1 MLVTQI
7 SGGVLSEGRHHA
19 GALARFPH
27 ISGPKCPIPSANQR
41 TTPLSPTVGAGAQ
54 KRKAKQNP
62 EQTDR
67 HSTTP
72 TQSAAEYREYELIW
86 LMQQR
91 LPAVSWPHWRLCCMQ
106 PRGDPSACHASRAFR
121 VLSSCVMCLAP
132 PAVDLLEALRRCVRT
147 RRACCFGSE
156 SPLRAPYRSNRWNGG
171 HAIGHRR
178 ATESCREQ
186 LLQGGTRKRRY
197 FRCNCTDPRRL
208 KALARRTQELLAT
221 APHRYSMLS
230 NYITGQASHQVTRP
244 SKCIISKVTWTCRV
258 GKVGESAGVS
268 PYEMYNRMI
277 QYCFVLCLNTPV
289 NYLAGKGGG
298 GGAGGGYRVPTAG

>member
-1 MLVTQI
+1 MRGDITRGLWRGSRTFRGLNARYRRRINAAVADGWCWRAEAKGEAE
-7 SGGVLSEGRHHA
+7 SGDG
-19 GALARFPH
+19 
-27 ISGPKCPIPSANQR
+27 
-41 TTPLSPTVGAGAQ
+41 
-54 KRKAKQNP
+54 
-62 EQTDR
+62 

-106 PRGDPSACHASRAFR
+106 PRGDPSACHASRALR

-221 APHRYSMLS
+221 APQILHAAQLS
-230 NYITGQASHQVTRP
+230 
-244 SKCIISKVTWTCRV
+244 SKEAT
-258 GKVGESAGVS
+258 
-268 PYEMYNRMI
+268 
-277 QYCFVLCLNTPV
+277 
-289 NYLAGKGGG
+289 
-298 GGAGGGYRVPTAG
+298 